1 MKKYRVAFFG
11 TPEFV
16 IPVAEYL
23 YQNEDLVVVVTQT
36 EKPKGR
42 GLKPFPS
49 PVKTWAEEKGLPVL
63 EPAKLRDEAFLE
75 SIKSFELDLGV
86 VFAYGKILPSGLLQT
101 PRFGFWN
108 LHASLLPKFRG
119 ASPIVYAILTGE
131 KETGITVMQ
140 MDEGMDTGP
149 ILLQERIEIA
159 EDETTPS
166 LTEKLKNLAVVALD
180 KALKLHKEGKLVP
193 QPQEHDKATYAPL
206 LKKED
211 GFFNWDE
218 DALIIERKVRAFQP
232 WPSAWTYYQGK
243 ILKVYKAKNI
253 DIEEAKGS
261 PGEVLKI
268 SKEGVWVSCGK
279 GALLLEE
286 VQLEGKKRIS
296 AYEFALGQRL
306 KKGDNLQF
314 N

>member
-23 YQNEDLVVVVTQT
+23 YHNENLVIVVTQT

-42 GLKPFPS
+42 GLKPSPS

-63 EPAKLRDEAFLE
+63 EPAKLRDATFLE
-75 SIKSFELDLGV
+75 RIKNFDLDLGV
-86 VFAYGKILPSGLLQT
+86 VFAYGKILPSELLQT

-119 ASPIVYAILTGE
+119 ASPIAYAILTGE

-149 ILLQERIEIA
+149 ILLQEKIEIA

-166 LTEKLKNLAVVALD
+166 LTEKLKKLAVVALD
-180 KALKLHKEGKLVP
+180 KALKLHKEGKLLP
-193 QPQEHDKATYAPL
+193 QPQEHDKATYARL

-211 GFFNWDE
+211 GFFKWDE
-218 DALIIERKVRAFQP
+218 DALTIERKVRAFQP

-243 ILKVYKAKNI
+243 ILKVHKAKNI
-253 DIEEAKGS
+253 DLQKSEGS
-261 PGEVLKI
+261 PGKVLNI
-268 SKEGVWVSCGK
+268 SREGILISCGK

-286 VQLEGKKRIS
+286 VQLEGKKRMS

-306 KKGDNLQF
+306 KKGGHIF
-314 N
+314 G